1 MGIPI
6 SRPSIKRK
14 DMDSVLSCMVSDTIG
29 PDRISKQLVDAIGE
43 YLKRKGGL
51 ALREYPRAVELALE
65 GLGLGAGSRVVGSA
79 LLPALY
85 AEAFEAL
92 GIEFVPADVSEAA
105 PVITPQTVQEAIAAA
120 AATGAA
126 DADEGATA
134 NHGAADANQ
143 ATADPAAG
151 ADALIVDTAL
161 GFCPDLEGLSA
172 LGIPIIEDISQGLG
186 AHTGDRLAG
195 TFGRFTI
202 IGLEP
207 EHIVTSGGG
216 AVVIGAGRKES
227 SWLKGR
233 GEELPPEVLLPD
245 VNSALGLTQIKEL
258 DRFLEKRREL
268 APRFIRSL
276 SGGRHR
282 MPAQPGDGENVFFS
296 FPVALETGMN
306 EVIAYARKHDVE
318 AVPAFSGSLV
328 AFRAGME
335 ERVPNARGYLMR
347 CVRFPLYPLLKNSES
362 ERISRVLSTLP

>member
-1 MGIPI
+1 
-6 SRPSIKRK
+6 
-14 DMDSVLSCMVSDTIG
+14 MVSDTIG

-51 ALREYPRAVELALE
+51 ALREYPRAVQLALE

-92 GIEFVPADVSEAA
+92 GIEFIPADVSETA
-105 PVITPQTVQEAIAAA
+105 PVITPQTVQDAIAGGTAAA
-120 AATGAA
+120 AADAGGTAAAAA
-126 DADEGATA
+126 DAAGTA
-134 NHGAADANQ
+134 AAAADAGE
-143 ATADPAAG
+143 AAG

-161 GFCPDLEGLSA
+161 GFCPDLEALAG
-172 LGIPIIEDISQGLG
+172 LGIPMIEDISQGLG

-195 TFGRFTI
+195 TFGRYTV

-207 EHIVTSGGG
+207 EHIVTAGGG

-268 APRFIRSL
+268 APRFLRSL

-296 FPVALETGMN
+296 FPVALESGVN
-306 EVIAYARKHDVE
+306 EVIAYARKHEVE
-318 AVPAFSGSLV
+318 AVPAFSGSMV
-328 AFRAGME
+328 ASRAGME

>member
-85 AEAFEAL
+85 ADAFEAL
-92 GIEFVPADVSEAA
+92 GIEFIPADVSETT
-105 PVITPQTVQEAIAAA
+105 PVITPQTVQEALASE
-120 AATGAA
+120 ATGAA
-126 DADEGATA
+126 DVRQDAAA
-134 NHGAADANQ
+134 NHG
-143 ATADPAAG
+143 TTG
-151 ADALIVDTAL
+151 ADALIVDTSL

-172 LGIPIIEDISQGLG
+172 LGVPIIEDISQGLG

-195 TFGRFTI
+195 TFARYTI

-207 EHIVTSGGG
+207 EHIVTAGGG
-216 AVVIGAGRKES
+216 AVVIGAGRRES
-227 SWLKGR
+227 SWLKIR

-245 VNSALGLTQIKEL
+245 VNSALGLTQIKEIE
-258 DRFLEKRREL
+258 RFLEKRREL

-296 FPVALETGMN
+296 FPVVLETGMN

-318 AVPAFSGSLV
+318 VVPAFSGSLA

-347 CVRFPLYPLLKNSES
+347 CARFPLYPLLKNSES
-362 ERISRVLSTLP
+362 ERIARVLATLP

>member
-1 MGIPI
+1 
-6 SRPSIKRK
+6 
-14 DMDSVLSCMVSDTIG
+14 MDSVLSCMVSDTIG

-51 ALREYPRAVELALE
+51 ALREYPRAVQLALE

-92 GIEFVPADVSEAA
+92 GIEFIPAEVSETA
-105 PVITPQTVQEAIAAA
+105 PVITPQTVQEALAAA
-120 AATGAA
+120 AAPGAA
-126 DADEGATA
+126 DASE
-134 NHGAADANQ
+134 
-143 ATADPAAG
+143 AG
-151 ADALIVDTAL
+151 GPDALIVDTAL

-172 LGIPIIEDISQGLG
+172 LGIPMIEDISQGLG

-306 EVIAYARKHDVE
+306 EVIAYARKHDVQ

>member
-1 MGIPI
+1 
-6 SRPSIKRK
+6 
-14 DMDSVLSCMVSDTIG
+14 MVSDTIG

-51 ALREYPRAVELALE
+51 ALREYPRAVQLALE

-92 GIEFVPADVSEAA
+92 GIEFIPADVSETA
-105 PVITPQTVQEAIAAA
+105 PVITAQTVQDAIAAA
-120 AATGAA
+120 AAAGTAAAAA
-126 DADEGATA
+126 DAGE
-134 NHGAADANQ
+134 AAA
-143 ATADPAAG
+143 

-161 GFCPDLEGLSA
+161 GFCPDLEALAG

-195 TFGRFTI
+195 TFGRYTV

-207 EHIVTSGGG
+207 EHIVTAGGG

-233 GEELPPEVLLPD
+233 GEDLPPEVLLPD

-268 APRFIRSL
+268 APRFLRSL

-296 FPVALETGMN
+296 FPVALESGVN
-306 EVIAYARKHDVE
+306 EVIAYARKHEVE
-318 AVPAFSGSLV
+318 AVPAFSGSMV
-328 AFRAGME
+328 ASRAGME
-335 ERVPNARGYLMR
+335 ERVPNALGYLMR

>member
-1 MGIPI
+1 
-6 SRPSIKRK
+6 
-14 DMDSVLSCMVSDTIG
+14 
-29 PDRISKQLVDAIGE
+29 E
-43 YLKRKGGL
+43 
-51 ALREYPRAVELALE
+51 
-65 GLGLGAGSRVVGSA
+65 
-79 LLPALY
+79 
-85 AEAFEAL
+85 
-92 GIEFVPADVSEAA
+92 
-105 PVITPQTVQEAIAAA
+105 
-120 AATGAA
+120 
-126 DADEGATA
+126 
-134 NHGAADANQ
+134 
-143 ATADPAAG
+143 AG

-161 GFCPDLEGLSA
+161 GFCPDLEALAG

-195 TFGRFTI
+195 TFGRYTV

-207 EHIVTSGGG
+207 EHIVTAGGG

-258 DRFLEKRREL
+258 DRFLQKRREL
-268 APRFIRSL
+268 APRFLRSL

-296 FPVALETGMN
+296 FPVALESGVN
-306 EVIAYARKHDVE
+306 EVIAYARKHEVE
-318 AVPAFSGSLV
+318 AVPAFSGSMV
-328 AFRAGME
+328 ASRPGME
-335 ERVPNARGYLMR
+335 ESVPNARGYLMR

>member
-65 GLGLGAGSRVVGSA
+65 GLGLGEGSRVVGSA
-79 LLPALY
+79 LLPGLY
-85 AEAFEAL
+85 ADAFEAL
-92 GIEFVPADVSEAA
+92 GIEFIAADVSETA
-105 PVITPQTVQEAIAAA
+105 PVITPQTVREALAAA
-120 AATGAA
+120 AASGGA
-126 DADEGATA
+126 DASEAAA
-134 NHGAADANQ
+134 NHGAADASR

-151 ADALIVDTAL
+151 ADALIVDTTL
-161 GFCPDLEGLSA
+161 GFCPDLEGLAA
-172 LGIPIIEDISQGLG
+172 LGVPIIEDISQGLG

-195 TFGRFTI
+195 TFGRYTI

-207 EHIVTSGGG
+207 EHIVTAGGG
-216 AVVIGAGRKES
+216 AVVIGAGRRES
-227 SWLKGR
+227 AWLKSR

-258 DRFLEKRREL
+258 ERFLEKRREL

-306 EVIAYARKHDVE
+306 EVVAYARKHDVE

-328 AFRAGME
+328 AVRAGME

-347 CVRFPLYPLLKNSES
+347 CARFPLYPLLKNSES
-362 ERISRVLSTLP
+362 ERIARVLATLP

>member
-51 ALREYPRAVELALE
+51 ALREYPRAVQLALE

-92 GIEFVPADVSEAA
+92 GIEFIAADVSETA

-120 AATGAA
+120 DAGEAAA
-126 DADEGATA
+126 
-134 NHGAADANQ
+134 
-143 ATADPAAG
+143 

-161 GFCPDLEGLSA
+161 GFCPDLETLAG
-172 LGIPIIEDISQGLG
+172 LGIPMIEDISQGLG

-195 TFGRFTI
+195 TFGRYTV

-207 EHIVTSGGG
+207 EHIVTAGGG

-227 SWLKGR
+227 SWLKSR

-268 APRFIRSL
+268 APRFLRSL
-276 SGGRHR
+276 SAGRHR

-296 FPVALETGMN
+296 FPVALESGVN
-306 EVIAYARKHDVE
+306 EVIAYARKHEVE
-318 AVPAFSGSLV
+318 AVPAFSGSMV
-328 AFRAGME
+328 ATRAGME
-335 ERVPNARGYLMR
+335 EGVPNARGYLMR

>member
-43 YLKRKGGL
+43 YLRRKGGL
-51 ALREYPRAVELALE
+51 ALREYPRAVGLALE

-85 AEAFEAL
+85 REAFEAL
-92 GIEFVPADVSEAA
+92 GIELIPADVSETA
-105 PVITPQTVQEAIAAA
+105 PIITPESVREALTAA
-120 AATGAA
+120 G
-126 DADEGATA
+126 
-134 NHGAADANQ
+134 
-143 ATADPAAG
+143 G

-161 GFCPDLEGLSA
+161 GFCPDLEGLAA
-172 LGIPIIEDISQGLG
+172 LGVPMMEDISQGLG

-195 TFGRFTI
+195 TFGRYTV
-202 IGLEP
+202 IGLES

-216 AVVIGAGRKES
+216 AVVIGAGRAES

-296 FPVALETGMN
+296 FPVALESGLSD
-306 EVIAYARKHDVE
+306 VIAYARKHDVE
-318 AVPAFSGSLV
+318 AVPAFYESLLTR
-328 AFRAGME
+328 RADIE
-335 ERVPNARGYLMR
+335 DRVPNARGYLMR
-347 CVRFPLYPLLKNSES
+347 CVRFPLYPLLKNSEA
-362 ERISRVLSTLP
+362 ERVSRVLSTLP

>member
-51 ALREYPRAVELALE
+51 ALREYPRAVQLALE

-92 GIEFVPADVSEAA
+92 GIEFIPADVSETA

-120 AATGAA
+120 DAGEAAA
-126 DADEGATA
+126 
-134 NHGAADANQ
+134 
-143 ATADPAAG
+143 

-161 GFCPDLEGLSA
+161 GFCPDLEALAG

-195 TFGRFTI
+195 TFGRYTV

-207 EHIVTSGGG
+207 EHIVTAGGG

-227 SWLKGR
+227 SWLEGR

-268 APRFIRSL
+268 APRFLRSL

-296 FPVALETGMN
+296 FPVALESGVN
-306 EVIAYARKHDVE
+306 EVIAYARKHEVE
-318 AVPAFSGSLV
+318 AVPAFSGSMV
-328 AFRAGME
+328 ATRAGME